1 MSDPLTFPLLSTKCC
16 KVLLGQNK
24 MRTLFFWGFFFL
36 CHHGDEQSLSL
47 SGIKP
52 FPLRA
57 GVETALLNQQRL
69 INWFTQCNRPPVP
82 LSCPSLD
89 TNCPGVFRETLKCS
103 REEQKQP
110 VSAQSRWGVFVYRS
124 QCWRRRWALIRRYAP
139 SSPSTRSQTLL
150 YVGIFVLQ
158 YTQ

>member
-24 MRTLFFWGFFFL
+24 MRTLVFFGGGFL

-57 GVETALLNQQRL
+57 GVEAALLNQQRL
-69 INWFTQCNRPPVP
+69 INWFYSVIVHLSHSPAPVWI
-82 LSCPSLD
+82 L
-89 TNCPGVFRETLKCS
+89 T
-103 REEQKQP
+103 
-110 VSAQSRWGVFVYRS
+110 
-124 QCWRRRWALIRRYAP
+124 ALGF
-139 SSPSTRSQTLL
+139 L
-150 YVGIFVLQ
+150 GKH
-158 YTQ
+158 